1 MEMQNNKK
9 QANYTISWLLLS
21 ETAKMKVKE
30 NIGAD
35 PDSGPSLDSEL
46 QLLPSGAL
54 PEEKLH

>member
-9 QANYTISWLLLS
+9 QANYTMSWLLLS

-30 NIGAD
+30 NIGVD

-46 QLLPSGAL
+46 QLLASGAL